1 MLFKAKYASLCVLGA
16 VIFYILCIA
25 YGFMLSGAAMELH
38 HSLLELIP
46 GFSWG
51 SLASMIWGGLYLG
64 ILAWVG
70 GWYIAW
76 MHNASLLGDV
86 KAKLVK

>member
-1 MLFKAKYASLCVLGA
+1 
-16 VIFYILCIA
+16 
-25 YGFMLSGAAMELH
+25 MELH

-46 GFSWG
+46 GFYWG
-51 SLASMIWGGLYLG
+51 NPVSMVWGALYLG

-76 MHNASLLGDV
+76 MHNASLVIG
-86 KAKLVK
+86 AR